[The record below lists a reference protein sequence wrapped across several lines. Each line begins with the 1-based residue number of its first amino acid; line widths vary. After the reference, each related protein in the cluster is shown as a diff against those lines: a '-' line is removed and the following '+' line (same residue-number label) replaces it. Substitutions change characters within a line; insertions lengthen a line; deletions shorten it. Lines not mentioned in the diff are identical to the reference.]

1 MLYENLNY
9 DGLNASL
16 FWYGSSKEKI
26 TYISEH
32 LYSTMCGLQT
42 WVLGF
47 FYPEDHD
54 EQ

>member
-26 TYISEH
+26 TY
-32 LYSTMCGLQT
+32 
-42 WVLGF
+42 LGTF
-47 FYPEDHD
+47 VFHYVAFGILKIMMNNESVT
-54 EQ
+54 ER